1 MTTQETSRETV
12 TTTTTTTHYFWERRP
27 AGALPWVIGGLG
39 LLGLGLGHGLPV
51 RHGIEDNLTTRAKAA
66 IAEAGATGA
75 EITFVGRDGTLKG
88 SLPPG
93 VDAQALV
100 STIEALDGVRV
111 VKADFAGSAAAGGA
125 TTSSPSPAASV
136 EVSPSAPA
144 GEASPTAEAS
154 PSVAS
159 TSGAVAP
166 SVTAVSKGGK
176 VTLSGTVPSQAAMDA
191 LVASATGV
199 YGAGNV
205 VNTLS
210 IDDGVSASGL
220 TEFGTLVGSL
230 GKGSAATA
238 ALDAGRLTLTG
249 SVADAAAK
257 AAAEAA
263 ATAVTGGDA
272 SKVTSQLTVGAGTG
286 TGTGTQGGT
295 GAQAQL
301 NKLPQITFES
311 GSTQLTP
318 SGMRAVQQAAAILK
332 ANPTVRVRVEG
343 HTDDVGDAAANLQL
357 STARAEHVRKTLHD
371 LGIAHDRMS
380 YIGYGESR
388 PKLVNSSDANRAAN
402 RRVQFAV
409 L

>member
-12 TTTTTTTHYFWERRP
+12 TTTTTTTHYFWERSP

-93 VDAQALV
+93 TDAQALV

-111 VKADFAGSAAAGGA
+111 VKADFGGSATGGA
-125 TTSSPSPAASV
+125 TTASPSPAASV

-166 SVTAVSKGGK
+166 SVTAASTGGK

-199 YGAGNV
+199 HGAGNV
-205 VNTLS
+205 VNTLT

-220 TEFGTLVGSL
+220 TEFGTLIGAL
-230 GKGSAATA
+230 GKGSTATA

-257 AAAEAA
+257 TAAEAA

-272 SKVTSQLTVGAGTG
+272 GKVTSQLTVGAGTG
-286 TGTGTQGGT
+286 TGTGNQGGT
-295 GAQAQL
+295 SAQAQL
-301 NKLPQITFES
+301 NRLPQITFES
-311 GSTQLTP
+311 GSTRLTP
-318 SGMRAVQQAAAILK
+318 AGMRAVQQAAAILR
-332 ANPTVRVRVEG
+332 ANPTVKVRVEG
-343 HTDDVGDAAANLQL
+343 HTDDVGDAAANLTL

-380 YIGYGESR
+380 YIGYGESK

>member
-51 RHGIEDNLTTRAKAA
+51 RHGIEDNLTMRAKAA

-111 VKADFAGSAAAGGA
+111 VKADFGGSAAGGA
-125 TTSSPSPAASV
+125 TTASPSPAASV

-144 GEASPTAEAS
+144 GEASATSEVS
-154 PSVAS
+154 PSVAR

-166 SVTAVSKGGK
+166 SVTAVSKSGK
-176 VTLSGTVPSQAAMDA
+176 VTLTGTVPSQAAMDA

-205 VNTLS
+205 VNALTVG
-210 IDDGVSASGL
+210 DGVSASGL
-220 TEFGTLVGSL
+220 TEFGALVGAL

-249 SVADAAAK
+249 SVADAATK
-257 AAAEAA
+257 AAAEAS

-272 SKVTSQLTVGAGTG
+272 GKVTSQLTVGTGTG
-286 TGTGTQGGT
+286 TGTGNQAGT

-301 NKLPQITFES
+301 NRLPQVTFVS
-311 GSTQLTP
+311 GSTRLTP
-318 SGMRAVQQAAAILK
+318 AGMRAVEQAAAILK

-343 HTDDVGDAAANLQL
+343 HTDDVGDAAANLRL

-380 YIGYGESR
+380 YIGYGESK